1 MILRSGEIK
10 EIGERIRAARRDA
23 NLTQDELGE
32 ALGLSGNAI
41 SKIENGYS
49 SITVESLLKLPSI
62 LDRSLSYFLNIQTD
76 FTTDE
81 SEFLDLYRA
90 LPPGFA
96 QESAKDSL
104 RTFLGTVRRNRGLGD
119 DGKPLLTGQGEKE

>member
-1 MILRSGEIK
+1 MILWSGEIK
-10 EIGERIRAARRDA
+10 EIGERLREARRDA

-62 LDRSLSYFLNIQTD
+62 LDRPLSYFLNIQTE

-81 SEFLDLYRA
+81 SELLDLYRA
-90 LPPGFA
+90 LPEGFPR
-96 QESAKDSL
+96 QSAKGIL
-104 RTFLGTVRRNRGLGD
+104 RTLLETVRRNRGLGD
-119 DGKPLLTGQGEKE
+119 DGKPLSVESKE